1 MDFSLTSPAFAEG
14 GQIPTEHGCD
24 GGDSPIPL
32 RWSGTPDGTS
42 ELALVMD
49 DPDARGFVHWVVTGI
64 PASVSELGAG
74 GLPAGAREGQ
84 NDFGRAGYGGPCPP
98 SGSHR
103 YVLTLYA
110 LSAPLELAGSPSAED
125 VRAAAREG
133 AVAEA
138 RLAGSYQRQR

>member
-14 GQIPTEHGCD
+14 GQIPTENGCD

-64 PASVSELGAG
+64 PASVGELGAG
-74 GLPAGAREGQ
+74 GLPAGAHEGR
-84 NDFGRAGYGGPCPP
+84 NDFGRTGYGGPCPP

-103 YVLTLYA
+103 YTTTLYA
-110 LSAPLELAGSPSAED
+110 LSEGLDLPADSTADAFRSA
-125 VRAAAREG
+125 ASG
-133 AVAEA
+133 KILAEA
-138 RLAGSYQRQR
+138 RLSGTYARR